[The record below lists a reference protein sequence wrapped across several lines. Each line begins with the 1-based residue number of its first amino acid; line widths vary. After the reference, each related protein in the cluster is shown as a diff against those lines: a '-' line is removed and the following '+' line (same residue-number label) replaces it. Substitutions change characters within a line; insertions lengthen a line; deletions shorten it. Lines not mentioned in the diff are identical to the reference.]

1 MSFFASASTMLVG
14 TMFTGESRSRP
25 AWPDVRVVRDRLGVE
40 RRRVDVHAD
49 ARPDEVHGQATQ
61 AQRNVDST
69 SK

>member
-1 MSFFASASTMLVG
+1 
-14 TMFTGESRSRP
+14 
-25 AWPDVRVVRDRLGVE
+25 VRVVRDRLGVE